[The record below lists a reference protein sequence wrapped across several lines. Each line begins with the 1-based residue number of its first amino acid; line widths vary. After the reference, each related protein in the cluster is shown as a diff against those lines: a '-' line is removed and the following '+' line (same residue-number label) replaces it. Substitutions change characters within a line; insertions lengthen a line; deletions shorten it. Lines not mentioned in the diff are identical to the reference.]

1 MLAERETARALCE
14 RITVPVLVIHGDQDE
29 MSLHANGQG
38 VAEITGG
45 QLVTI
50 AGGGHGVLARDPVV
64 VNRVIKRF
72 VDRIAR

>member
-1 MLAERETARALCE
+1 M
-14 RITVPVLVIHGDQDE
+14 LVIHGDQDE
-29 MSLHANGQG
+29 MAPHAAGAAL
-38 VAEITGG
+38 AEITGG

-64 VNRVIKRF
+64 VNHVIKRF